1 LINWIPLLN
10 ILTVYK
16 VDLQILK
23 FPFDF
28 YIKSFPQNF
37 IKKMKL
43 IKKLQ
48 KIKQNF
54 TQKSLLSK
62 ASKSLE
68 MFPENKD
75 GKERYVF

>member
-1 LINWIPLLN
+1 
-10 ILTVYK
+10 
-16 VDLQILK
+16 
-23 FPFDF
+23 
-28 YIKSFPQNF
+28 
-37 IKKMKL
+37 MKL